1 MLSVELGYLAELL
14 DEVGVQQD
22 VSGDAREWSTR
33 IKDAIW
39 EHTVSSLVGRFTCQC
54 AEWLM

>member
-39 EHTVSSLVGRFTCQC
+39 EHTVSFVRRFTCLC
-54 AEWLM
+54 AECLI